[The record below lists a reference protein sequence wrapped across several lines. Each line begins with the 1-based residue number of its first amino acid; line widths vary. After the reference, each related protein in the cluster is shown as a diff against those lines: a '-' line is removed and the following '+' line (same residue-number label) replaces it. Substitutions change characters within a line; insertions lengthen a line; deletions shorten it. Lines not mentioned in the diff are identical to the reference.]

1 MQDDC
6 DGTRILIFTLHNEKF
21 RHGKNPKSEEIIEMM
36 WKQTA
41 EMKAGE
47 LAAGPLFR
55 YKVFADPAAIE
66 HYFNQNHITPEFA
79 VAIFDGVV
87 SKNGCTV
94 SMPRSIER
102 CIKHIP
108 LWSQSHAAWNQMVNP
123 AITKERTSSIAHMFL
138 KAYERLDHPQPGML
152 PMGKAPSGNTRET
165 RHLKKKKRQERSLQ
179 RRLIRL
185 REEHG
190 LDLPIEPQKDGGHVL
205 GRMGL

>member
-79 VAIFDGVV
+79 VAIFDGAF
-87 SKNGCTV
+87 SITGKCTV
-94 SMPRSIER
+94 SMPKSLARWS
-102 CIKHIP
+102 KHIP
-108 LWSQSHAAWNQMVNP
+108 LWSHASWNQMVNP
-123 AITKERTSSIAHMFL
+123 AIARDRASSIAHMFL
-138 KAYERLDHPQPGML
+138 KAYGRLDSLQPGML
-152 PMGKAPSGNTRET
+152 PMGKAPSMITDAHR
-165 RHLKKKKRQERSLQ
+165 LKKQQRRQRSLE
-179 RRLIRL
+179 RRDTRL
-185 REEHG
+185 REEYG
-190 LDLPIEPQKDGGHVL
+190 LVRPIESQKDGGHAL